1 MATITLKGKLTH
13 TNGSLPKVGEQ
24 APNFSLTDQKLSEKT
39 LADFKGKKLII
50 YTVPSLD
57 TPTCMVSTKHLNELI
72 KSRTDI
78 QLVVVSAD
86 LPFAQTRLCGTENLH
101 NVTTLSMMK
110 SKKFA
115 EDYGLLIIDGP
126 IQGLCARSILS
137 IDEHGKILHIEL
149 VEEIAN
155 EPNYQKAFSML

>member
-1 MATITLKGKLTH
+1 MATVTLKGKLTH
-13 TNGSLPKVGEQ
+13 TNGPLPKVGEH
-24 APNFSLTDQKLSEKT
+24 APNFSLIDQKLSEKT

-57 TPTCMVSTKHLNELI
+57 TPTCMISTKHLSELI
-72 KSRTDI
+72 KSRSDI
-78 QLVVVSAD
+78 QLIVVSAD
-86 LPFAQTRLCGTENLH
+86 LPFAQSRLCGTEHLH

-115 EDYGLLIIDGP
+115 EDYGVLITDGP

-137 IDEHGKILHIEL
+137 IDEMGKIVHTEL

-155 EPNYQKAFSML
+155 EPNYDKAFSHL